1 MEVEKLVEYTAVQLF
16 LQALRLA
23 LRVANV
29 QLC

>member
-1 MEVEKLVEYTAVQLF
+1 MEEEKLVEYTAVQLF

-23 LRVANV
+23 GWQMV